1 MPRKKQVDI
10 VGQRFGKVEVIK
22 ETGTGRNY
30 DRMFLC
36 RCDCGTEKTC
46 SMNDLRRGSIQS
58 CGCSNDDRLKLM
70 QQKNESSRVNGVVP
84 HHLKRK
90 ITHNK
95 STGVK
100 GVSAEY
106 TKKGTKIYRAYISVG
121 GKRIRLGSFL
131 DLGDAVE
138 ARKKAEAL
146 YHEPIL
152 QKAELQ
158 SEKLE

>member
-1 MPRKKQVDI
+1 M
-10 VGQRFGKVEVIK
+10 
-22 ETGTGRNY
+22 
-30 DRMFLC
+30 
-36 RCDCGTEKTC
+36 
-46 SMNDLRRGSIQS
+46 
-58 CGCSNDDRLKLM
+58 
-70 QQKNESSRVNGVVP
+70 NGVVP